1 MAAVIAV
8 HGMDERCDG
17 AVWMTGTRTTE
28 DWTQISRT
36 GRVCKRD
43 GYGKHKHNN
52 GCLTFKPILVQD
64 DKKILPCKQEPT
76 PISLR

>member
-1 MAAVIAV
+1 MAAMIAI
-8 HGMDERCDG
+8 HGMDERCDW

-28 DWTQISRT
+28 YGTQICRT
-36 GRVCKRD
+36 GRVSKRD

-64 DKKILPCKQEPT
+64 DKKYCHVNRNPHTFL
-76 PISLR
+76 

>member
-28 DWTQISRT
+28 DWSQISRT

-64 DKKILPCKQEPT
+64 DKKYCHVNRNPHPFL
-76 PISLR
+76 